1 MKAFKAA
8 NPWHHWVFNS
18 KSPRRPLRGQLGSWF
33 KIWRIPRRP
42 CGVRLG
48 ETKDGLLVAVL
59 VGHVFGSFFFK
70 WFGERMLF
78 FDVKVGLPI
87 PATPNHLLILRMEFG
102 TYQKTAPS
110 PKSQKLFQA
119 NDGGWNQITTFR
131 MVGQRVTGKWHMSFT
146 SQICICLGL
155 CSS

>member
-1 MKAFKAA
+1 
-8 NPWHHWVFNS
+8 
-18 KSPRRPLRGQLGSWF
+18 
-33 KIWRIPRRP
+33 
-42 CGVRLG
+42 
-48 ETKDGLLVAVL
+48 
-59 VGHVFGSFFFK
+59 
-70 WFGERMLF
+70 MLF

-87 PATPNHLLILRMEFG
+87 PATPYHLPFFANGFFWHLPKKLLH
-102 TYQKTAPS
+102 P

-131 MVGQRVTGKWHMSFT
+131 MEGQRVTGKWHMSFT